1 MPPPFIF
8 TRLHALTI
16 SITDFKWNV
25 EMNRKPTGPPVN
37 PHQWFSGAIYHLG
50 KSTLIKI
57 WNISERSI
65 ERWSA
70 DSAFTESVTK
80 NALDM
85 LAITLEK
92 LMEKGKADFAR
103 SAVDFLAR
111 IVGCHL
117 ACIDGAVP
125 DKGTIP
131 EECCDDLPVIA
142 AFHQSMI
149 NHEPIPVVRDHHR
162 QAKKELDENMALY
175 EEQCS

>member
-1 MPPPFIF
+1 
-8 TRLHALTI
+8 
-16 SITDFKWNV
+16 
-25 EMNRKPTGPPVN
+25 MNRKPTGTPVN

-57 WNISERSI
+57 WNVSERTI

-92 LMEKGKADFAR
+92 LMEKGRIDFAR

-111 IVGCHL
+111 IVGCQL
-117 ACIDGAVP
+117 VCSDGVEP
-125 DKGTIP
+125 DKATLEDELLDTWPAISGFQTTMRDQ
-131 EECCDDLPVIA
+131 EPV
-142 AFHQSMI
+142 
-149 NHEPIPVVRDHHR
+149 PVVRDLYRHAR
-162 QAKKELDENMALY
+162 RELDEDMKIY
-175 EEQCS
+175 EEKYNG